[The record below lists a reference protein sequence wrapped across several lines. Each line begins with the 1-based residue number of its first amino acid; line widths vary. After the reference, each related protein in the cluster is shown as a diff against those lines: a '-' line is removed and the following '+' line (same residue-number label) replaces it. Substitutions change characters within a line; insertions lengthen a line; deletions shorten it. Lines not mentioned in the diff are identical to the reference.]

1 MCKENEQRV
10 EESALIKRMQDGD
23 ITAFDEVFARYR
35 RRLFA
40 YVQGVVHDA
49 SCAEDVVQD
58 CFVIL
63 AKKIG
68 SVRPSRG
75 LSGWL
80 FRVAHNRAIDLIRKR
95 RELLPGDEIIEQ
107 VLHEG
112 NEPVPTPDAGMI
124 GAERNVR
131 LSALMDRLPTT
142 ERDVLMMRF
151 YGDLKFREIAAA
163 KRLPLGTVLWQ
174 ANRGLRRL
182 REWAGD
188 EGVLDEM

>member
-1 MCKENEQRV
+1 
-10 EESALIKRMQDGD
+10 
-23 ITAFDEVFARYR
+23 
-35 RRLFA
+35 
-40 YVQGVVHDA
+40 
-49 SCAEDVVQD
+49 
-58 CFVIL
+58 
-63 AKKIG
+63 
-68 SVRPSRG
+68 
-75 LSGWL
+75 
-80 FRVAHNRAIDLIRKR
+80 
-95 RELLPGDEIIEQ
+95 
-107 VLHEG
+107 
-112 NEPVPTPDAGMI
+112 MI